1 MHTVHL
7 VTRVLLGVVFV
18 VAGAS
23 KVAAAASW
31 PAQAAGLGVPRGLAV
46 LVPWGELAVGAMLV
60 VGLAMPAVAVVA
72 VVALVGFTMVLVR
85 ALVAG
90 RHPPCSCF
98 GAWSA
103 SPIGWRQVVRNA
115 AFIAVGVVAIATA

>member
-7 VTRVLLGVVFV
+7 VTRLLLGVVFV

-31 PAQAAGLGVPRGLAV
+31 PAQAAGLGVPRRIAV

-60 VGLAMPAVAVVA
+60 VRLAMPAVAVVA
-72 VVALVGFTMVLVR
+72 VIALVGFTAVLVR

-103 SPIGWRQVVRNA
+103 APVAWRHVVRNA
-115 AFIAVGVVAIATA
+115 VFTAVGLVAIATL